1 MKTIEFLLKETPVIG
16 TTEVDQITENL
27 KFQKESKG
35 TDQYKIVIQRKEI
48 REEEK
53 AKEKKILELCKF
65 F

>member
-1 MKTIEFLLKETPVIG
+1 MKTLEFLLKETLVID
-16 TTEVDQITENL
+16 TTVNQITENL
-27 KFQKESKG
+27 KFQKKSKG

-53 AKEKKILELCKF
+53 AKDKKILELCKF